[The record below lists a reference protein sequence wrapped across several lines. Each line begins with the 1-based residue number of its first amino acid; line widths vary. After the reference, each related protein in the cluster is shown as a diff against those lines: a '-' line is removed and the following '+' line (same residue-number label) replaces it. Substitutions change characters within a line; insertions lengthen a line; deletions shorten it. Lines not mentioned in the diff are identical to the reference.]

1 MANDIVESSVQQI
14 PDHSESVRH
23 LVLRVANAYDPTLPK
38 WWSPQ
43 RDAFLRKFWRTE
55 PILAS
60 AVYSIAAR
68 NSAFGWDL
76 SGLSEDV
83 LWAQRLLQSAD
94 FGGGW
99 QQLVTKTTIDLLS
112 QDNGAAWEIVRPSK
126 VTVDGLTLPAVKQY
140 YENNEDAEWFALHPN
155 GKIRLRGRSYKL
167 FDSPLDPPIG
177 IAHLDIGK
185 VQRTGDPETP
195 AIYTDIG
202 GKRHAMKWWQII
214 LFSDMPSPIEEMNGV
229 GVCAC
234 SRVFRHAHTLQ
245 SLSVYKDEKLS
256 GEFTRAVHITNADP
270 GIIQD
275 QITQS
280 RQNAANVGLQRY
292 SQPVIASTFDPS
304 ATPTVTTINL
314 ASMPDGFEES
324 TTLEWYV
331 SVLALAL
338 GVDYGFLAP
347 LPGKGLGTASQSE
360 TMARQSRG
368 KSSRLFMDTTSNALN
383 FRGILPQSVRFKY
396 IERDTQQ
403 EQQEETVKK
412 LRAETRTI
420 MIKSGEISPQIA
432 RQIASD
438 EGDLEEKYLN
448 AMGEQNLTPGVE
460 IGGDDNLHARDTVS
474 NAAGDSSLL
483 LATEP
488 LGDVEPLD
496 ITETE
501 TETATAS
508 LRKDY
513 SFDQKAIKARYNF
526 LFPTSTLAQKVTNAA
541 RKAIRKEQEEEDPL
555 SDALDTYHDELL
567 DLAQSANESL
577 ITQSVFEDALLT
589 LSGLTLLAIFELGY
603 NDPSYNDRETKLS
616 PIITS
621 LINTNADA
629 IPGFA
634 DAIYSGRYTDRKDVL
649 ERRVALWRDSASAAY
664 PIGQISAPSR
674 KDQRYEFVMGPTSD
688 HCVDCTRLDGQ
699 VHTSSE
705 WQANSK
711 YLPRSR
717 DLACSGFRCLCTLEE
732 TDDAISGN
740 F

>member
-1 MANDIVESSVQQI
+1 MANDIIESSVQQK
-14 PDHSESVRH
+14 PTHSDTRH
-23 LVLRVANAYDPTLPK
+23 VVLQLAGAYDQTIPK
-38 WWSPQ
+38 WWSPR
-43 RDAFLRKFWRTE
+43 RDAFLREFWPTE

-60 AVYSIAAR
+60 AIYSIAAR

-76 SGLSEDV
+76 EGLSDDV

-99 QQLVTKTTIDLLS
+99 QQLVTKTTIDTLT
-112 QDNGAAWEIVRPSK
+112 QDAGAAWEIIRPSK
-126 VTVDGLTLPAVKQY
+126 VTIDGITLPAVKQY
-140 YENNEDAEWFALHPN
+140 YENNEGVEWFALHPD
-155 GKIRLRGRSYKL
+155 GKIPLRDRDYKL

-195 AIYTDIG
+195 AIYTDVD
-202 GKRHAMKWWQII
+202 GKRHAMKWWQIL

-229 GVCAC
+229 GVSAC
-234 SRVFRHAHTLQ
+234 SRIFRHAHTLQ

-256 GEFTRAVHITNADP
+256 GQFTRAVHITNADP
-270 GIIQD
+270 GLIQD
-275 QITQS
+275 QISQAHE
-280 RQNAANVGLQRY
+280 NAINVGLQRY
-292 SQPVIASTFDPS
+292 SQPVIASTFDPG
-304 ATPTVTTINL
+304 ATPTIATIDL

-383 FRGILPQSVRFKY
+383 FRGILPASVRFKY

-438 EGDLEEKYLN
+438 DGDLNEKYLN

-460 IGGDDNLHARDTVS
+460 VGGDDSLVAREIVND
-474 NAAGDSSLL
+474 AAAENSLL

-488 LGDVEPLD
+488 LGETAPPETTKT
-496 ITETE
+496 TEI
-501 TETATAS
+501 ATAS
-508 LRKDY
+508 LRKART
-513 SFDQKAIKARYNF
+513 FDKKAIKARYNY
-526 LFPTSTLAQKVTNAA
+526 LFPTGTLAQKVTNAA
-541 RKAIRKEQEEEDPL
+541 RKAIGKKQEEENPL
-555 SDALDTYHDELL
+555 SDALTTYYDELL
-567 DLAQSANESL
+567 NLAESANEEL

-603 NDPSYNDRETKLS
+603 SDSSYNNVETKLS
-616 PIITS
+616 PLITN
-621 LINTNADA
+621 LINANADA

-634 DAIYSGRYTDRKDVL
+634 GAIYSGNYVDRGVAL

-664 PIGQISAPSR
+664 PIGQVSNPSR
-674 KDQRYEFVMGPTSD
+674 EDQRYEFVMGPTSD
-688 HCVDCTRLDGQ
+688 HCEDCARLDGQ
-699 VHTSSE
+699 VHTASE

-732 TDDAISGN
+732 TNDAISGN

>member
-1 MANDIVESSVQQI
+1 MADEIIESSVQQI
-14 PDHSESVRH
+14 PKHSDTVRQIVLQ
-23 LVLRVANAYDPTLPK
+23 LVSAYDPTLPK
-38 WWSPQ
+38 WWSPK
-43 RDAFLRKFWRTE
+43 RDRFLREFWPTE

-60 AVYSIAAR
+60 AIYSIAAR

-76 SGLSEDV
+76 SGLNEDV

-99 QQLVTKTTIDLLS
+99 QQLITKTTIDSLS

-126 VTVDGLTLPAVKQY
+126 VTIDGLTLPAIKQY
-140 YENNEDAEWFALHPN
+140 YENNENPEWFALHPD
-155 GKIRLRGRSYKL
+155 GKIPLRNRNYKL
-167 FDSPLDPPIG
+167 FDSPLDPPIS
-177 IAHLDIGK
+177 IAHLDIGR

-195 AIYTDIG
+195 AIYTDIN

-229 GVCAC
+229 GVSAC

-256 GEFTRAVHITNADP
+256 GQFTRAVHLTNADP
-270 GIIQD
+270 GLIQD
-275 QITQS
+275 QIKQAHD
-280 RQNAANVGLQRY
+280 NAANVGLQRY

-304 ATPTVTTINL
+304 ATPTIATINL

-368 KSSRLFMDTTSNALN
+368 KSSRLFMDMTSNALN
-383 FRGILPQSVRFKY
+383 FRGILPESVRFKY

-403 EQQEETVKK
+403 EKEEETVKQ
-412 LRAETRTI
+412 LRAQTRTI

-438 EGDLEEKYLN
+438 DGDLEEKYLN
-448 AMGEQNLTPGVE
+448 AMGEQNLTPGIE
-460 IGGDDNLHARDTVS
+460 IGGDDSLAARDIVS
-474 NAAGDSSLL
+474 EAAGDSSLL

-488 LGDVEPLD
+488 LGDVEPL
-496 ITETE
+496 ETE
-501 TETATAS
+501 TAS

-513 SFDQKAIKARYNF
+513 SFDKKAIQARYNF
-526 LFPTSTLAQKVTNAA
+526 LFPADTLVQKVTNAA
-541 RKAIRKEQEEEDPL
+541 RKAVGKKQEEASLEE
-555 SDALDTYHDELL
+555 ALATYNDELL
-567 DLAQSANESL
+567 ELAQSANEEL

-589 LSGLTLLAIFELGY
+589 LSSLTLLAIFELGFGSA
-603 NDPSYNDRETKLS
+603 DAKMS
-616 PIITS
+616 S
-621 LINTNADA
+621 LITNLVNTNADA
-629 IPGFA
+629 VPGFA
-634 DAIYSGRYTDRKDVL
+634 SAIYEGRYTDRNSALK
-649 ERRVALWRDSASAAY
+649 RRVALWRESAAAAY
-664 PIGQISAPSR
+664 IIGQVSDPSR
-674 KDQRYEFVMGPTSD
+674 KEQHYEFVMGPTSD
-688 HCVDCTRLDGQ
+688 HCEDCARLDGQ
-699 VHTSSE
+699 IHTAAE
-705 WQANSK
+705 WKSHSK

-717 DLACSGFRCLCTLEE
+717 GLACSGFRCLCNLED
-732 TDDAISGN
+732 TNDKTSGN